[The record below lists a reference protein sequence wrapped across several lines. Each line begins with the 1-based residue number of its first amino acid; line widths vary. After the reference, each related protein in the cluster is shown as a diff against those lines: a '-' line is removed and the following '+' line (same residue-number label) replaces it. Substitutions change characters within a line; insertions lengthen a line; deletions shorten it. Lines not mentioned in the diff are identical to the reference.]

1 MSNVTGSLCGLL
13 RQTFEL
19 WGRPGRV
26 RGSWGSISISTTKR
40 GDWGL
45 WTPGGHRTLCCG
57 GGRNTQVHSPS
68 FVADTLFHR
77 ELDTWSGCAHPAAG
91 RSTAAWGGE
100 CSGEV
105 SDSGDRDPPSP
116 QPSPAQPG
124 RGETSTAAGR

>member
-1 MSNVTGSLCGLL
+1 MTGSLCGLL

-19 WGRPGRV
+19 WGRAGAAGAV
-26 RGSWGSISISTTKR
+26 LVYQLQRGET
-40 GDWGL
+40 GDC
-45 WTPGGHRTLCCG
+45 GHQGDTVLCAA
-57 GGRNTQVHSPS
+57 GGRINRVHSPS
-68 FVADTLFHR
+68 FVADTLVHR

-91 RSTAAWGGE
+91 RSTVRGGE

-116 QPSPAQPG
+116 PAQPSQPSPAQPG